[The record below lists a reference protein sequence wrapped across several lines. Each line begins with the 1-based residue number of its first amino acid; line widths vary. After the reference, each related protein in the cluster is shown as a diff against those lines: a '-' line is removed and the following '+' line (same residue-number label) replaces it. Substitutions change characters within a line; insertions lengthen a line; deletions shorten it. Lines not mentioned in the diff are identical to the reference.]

1 MKVNIVD
8 SIMGSGKTQ
17 AAINYI
23 NNSSEQEKFLY
34 VTPYLTE
41 VERIMK
47 SCPSKNFKQPERYGT
62 KIRGIKDLLNKG
74 YNIVTTH
81 TLFHLFDD
89 EIIDLCYS
97 QGYILIMDEVTD
109 VIDTYYIGEKDL
121 ELLLNNFVTV
131 DEDTGLLKWRDDQQ
145 NYGDNPL
152 DDKFLKEKHLCE
164 MNCLAMYGN
173 NVMLWMFPIKI
184 FNAFRE
190 SYILT
195 YMFNAQMQKYYY
207 DYYGVEYNYI
217 YVQGNSIDNYSF
229 TETNQNYI
237 SKYDYRKLIH
247 IYEDDKMNM
256 IGDADYSLS
265 KSWYKRNEKNA
276 LMKKLKNNTL
286 NYFNNILKS
295 KSNNNIWTTFKDYQS
310 LIAGKGYT
318 KGFVPSNMRATNDYQ
333 DRTSVAYLVNKF
345 INPYIK
351 QFFTTHGVKVYE
363 DEYAIS
369 ELVQFIWRSA
379 IRQGKDINIYIPSRR
394 MRQLLKKWIND
405 QKYEDKT
412 NESN

>member
-1 MKVNIVD
+1 MQVNIID

-23 NNSSEQEKFLY
+23 NDSGDNYHFLY
-34 VTPYLTE
+34 VTPYLKE
-41 VERIMK
+41 VDRIIK
-47 SCPSKNFKQPERYGT
+47 SCPNKHFKQPEKYGT
-62 KIRGIKDLLNKG
+62 KIKGLKDLLNKG
-74 YNIVTTH
+74 FNIATTH

-109 VIDTYYIGEKDL
+109 VIEPYYIGETDL
-121 ELLLNNFVTV
+121 EILLNNFVTV
-131 DEDTGLLKWRDDQQ
+131 DEETSLLRWREDKIDYGSSSPYDDR
-145 NYGDNPL
+145 
-152 DDKFLKEKHLCE
+152 FLQEKHLCE
-164 MNCLAMYGN
+164 MGCLAMYGN
-173 NVMLWMFPIKI
+173 NIMIWMFPIKI

-195 YMFNAQMQKYYY
+195 YMFHAQMQKYYY
-207 DYYGVEYNYI
+207 DYHGITYKYI
-217 YVQGNSIDNYSF
+217 YVEGNSLNNYHF
-229 TETNQNYI
+229 TDTNQNYI

-276 LMKKLKNNTL
+276 LMKKLKNNTV

-295 KSNNNIWTTFKDYQS
+295 KSNNNIWTTFKDYKVI
-310 LIAGKGYT
+310 IAGKGYT

-333 DRTSVAYLVNKF
+333 DRAAIAYLVNKF
-345 INPYIK
+345 FNPYIK
-351 QFFTTHGVKVYE
+351 QFFTSHNIKV
-363 DEYAIS
+363 DENGYAVS

-379 IRQGKDINIYIPSRR
+379 IRQGKEINIYIPSKR
-394 MRQLLKKWIND
+394 MRELLIKWINQQNYGD
-405 QKYEDKT
+405 
-412 NESN
+412 N